1 MNGGVRKGLNSLSQ
15 RIIGAN
21 TIVQGALP
29 NILKQTPET
38 FFKETLDIE
47 YEEYLEAKSSCRAQN
62 DDEYCLERGTCYPGT
77 NFCRYC
83 YSWTCAKHV

>member
-29 NILKQTPET
+29 NILKKTPES
-38 FFKETLDIE
+38 FFQETLQVIE
-47 YEEYLEAKSSCRAQN
+47 GNAKVFHILNIIGGVDYLDASNLA
-62 DDEYCLERGTCYPGT
+62 
-77 NFCRYC
+77 
-83 YSWTCAKHV
+83 

>member
-29 NILKQTPET
+29 NILKQTPEA
-38 FFKETLDIE
+38 FFKETLDVIE
-47 YEEYLEAKSSCRAQN
+47 ENAKVNYIVYGKKNRIHAIQN
-62 DDEYCLERGTCYPGT
+62 LIIL
-77 NFCRYC
+77 
-83 YSWTCAKHV
+83 

>member
-29 NILKQTPET
+29 NILKQTPES
-38 FFKETLDIE
+38 FFQETLQVIE
-47 YEEYLEAKSSCRAQN
+47 GNAKVLYIFNIIDGIDYLDAIDLAYNKIRNIASISFFSN
-62 DDEYCLERGTCYPGT
+62 
-77 NFCRYC
+77 
-83 YSWTCAKHV
+83 